1 MEPIVQEAAVEPER
15 TALERLNWTD
25 DPAVKQLLDVAVSI
39 LAAEYI
45 QTVKQ
50 HPDAFSHNGAA
61 T

>member
-1 MEPIVQEAAVEPER
+1 MEPFVQEAAAQPER
-15 TALERLNWTD
+15 MAPERLNWTEN
-25 DPAVKQLLDVAVSI
+25 PAVKQLLDVAVSI